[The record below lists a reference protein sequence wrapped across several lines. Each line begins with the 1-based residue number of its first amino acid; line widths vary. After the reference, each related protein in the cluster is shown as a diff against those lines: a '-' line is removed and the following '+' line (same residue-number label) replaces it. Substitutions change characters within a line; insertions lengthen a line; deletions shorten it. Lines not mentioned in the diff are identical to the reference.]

1 MQVGAQW
8 NLCEPRIAQAR
19 AGQGNDPKGINH
31 AGGQQMPDGDDVLIS
46 DMPNLLPSAWPI
58 EMRNVR
64 SQPSRRVRTGKPD
77 NLQLLAVFTQ
87 CRAIRLAEKDRPL
100 SQKSKS

>member
-1 MQVGAQW
+1 
-8 NLCEPRIAQAR
+8 
-19 AGQGNDPKGINH
+19 
-31 AGGQQMPDGDDVLIS
+31 MPDGDNILIS

-58 EMRNVR
+58 EISNVR
-64 SQPSRRVRTGKPD
+64 PHQSRRMRTGKPD

-100 SQKSKS
+100 SQKSKG